1 MSDSF
6 NICVISEFGSVHC
19 PLLAVWFLSCFCMLC
34 MFCCELDIL
43 CRTRETEI
51 NSFYVWKWE
60 CLSIFARPLVW
71 AIDHCNQD
79 LNWIWGLL
87 LVWLF
92 TVHHTLQI
100 PLVILWVWNWGWLAK
115 GLFLLSVSVSALGLP
130 FALCLRVVWLHALS
144 TFPAVFC
151 CYLLLDAC

>member
-6 NICVISEFGSVHC
+6 NICVISEFGSFIALSWQC
-19 PLLAVWFLSCFCMLC
+19 GFFLAFCMLC
-34 MFCCELDIL
+34 MFCWELDTL
-43 CRTRETEI
+43 CRTWEMEI

-71 AIDHCNQD
+71 AIDHSYQD
-79 LNWIWGLL
+79 LSWIWGLL

-92 TVHHTLQI
+92 SVHHTLQI
-100 PLVILWVWNWGWLAK
+100 PLVILWVWSWGWLAR

-151 CYLLLDAC
+151 CYLLIDAC